1 MKYTA
6 VKLKYYDY
14 ILIAVLYGLLLF
26 PYMCSV
32 LNTIPTA
39 DDFSFANEMR
49 QWMGITDNYV
59 AALIRFAASQWLNWG
74 VMVCHDVSMW
84 I

>member
-1 MKYTA
+1 M
-6 VKLKYYDY
+6 
-14 ILIAVLYGLLLF
+14 
-26 PYMCSV
+26 

>member
-26 PYMCSV
+26 PYMC
-32 LNTIPTA
+32 
-39 DDFSFANEMR
+39 
-49 QWMGITDNYV
+49 
-59 AALIRFAASQWLNWG
+59 
-74 VMVCHDVSMW
+74 
-84 I
+84 